1 MHSPQ
6 ELSRSATLDASECCG
21 TSAIRVEEALLAGRN
36 AYSTCFACCELEA
49 AAYNAL
55 PNGCMCFMKPH
66 AGAKCW
72 RRAKERTRLD
82 WVRLVT
88 CVRGRS
94 IIVTKCLLLSE
105 RSLSVCA
112 ARSCHAILL
121 YMLSHT
127 PRHSHSLARLKALLK
142 YAELELTR
150 AKAGHVQHTKRSHDI
165 KQSLFFLS
173 KRCLKYIIWH
183 RDCIHAHHHTEI
195 QIGSEVEPK
204 SQHYQCC
211 TILIPEEVLSRSP
224 DLTAMWKQI
233 EAMKRTEAACC
244 KKAPR
249 RKRHR
254 SAHSAKSERQRGYR

>member
-150 AKAGHVQHTKRSHDI
+150 AKAGHVQHTKRSHDV
-165 KQSLFFLS
+165 KQSLCFF
-173 KRCLKYIIWH
+173 IE
-183 RDCIHAHHHTEI
+183 TM
-195 QIGSEVEPK
+195 SEVHHLAQRLYPRPSSHRNPDRVRSRTQK
-204 SQHYQCC
+204 P
-211 TILIPEEVLSRSP
+211 TLPVLYH
-224 DLTAMWKQI
+224 TH
-233 EAMKRTEAACC
+233 T
-244 KKAPR
+244 
-249 RKRHR
+249 
-254 SAHSAKSERQRGYR
+254 